1 MNLENYL
8 YVSYE
13 ATGNGNTGSFVAKID
28 HNSFNNKEGAVNLE
42 IQEIVIMGKDL
53 LSPSS
58 SSVMLNNEEMSSS
71 SYVYDS
77 SRHSITFTGLNGLKV
92 NEVIDLQ
99 WK

>member
-53 LSPSS
+53 LSPSA
-58 SSVMLNNEEMSSS
+58 SVMLNSEEMSPS
-71 SYVYDS
+71 SYFYDS

-99 WK
+99 RK